1 MSREQRR
8 ADSKKQTSAPPPNRR
23 TPRKVDTGGGTPTV
37 PLALAGGVLLV
48 VALLAYLIYQSNSG
62 GAPISK
68 ATEAEQ
74 NSDPNLPGVFHPTQ
88 GRSHFGDG
96 LIGHPLT
103 PFCEGVEQSD
113 LAKERGGQPYG
124 DDSVRSTTATV
135 SPSSTPAPSVT
146 PSPEPTRADGSTST
160 PVDPA
165 KATPTWTG
173 CYATNPP
180 SSGNHLGVQRN
191 IDIGGGAII
200 NIPPDPDVYPHDVEI
215 PRDAIAHGLEHSGVY
230 VGWNCAD
237 EDQACL
243 DVVQQ
248 LEDLVNDRI
257 DNNSNRVAMSI
268 NRDLPVGTIGASSWT
283 RVLNLKYED
292 YTKEALRDFIGTH
305 SCRFDPE
312 GFC

>member
-8 ADSKKQTSAPPPNRR
+8 LDRKKQSSAPPPNRR
-23 TPRKVDTGGGTPTV
+23 TPRNVDTGGGLPTV
-37 PLALAGGVLLV
+37 PLAIAGGILLV

-62 GAPISK
+62 SVGTSGPTK
-68 ATEAEQ
+68 AEQ
-74 NSDPNLPGVFHPTQ
+74 NDDPNLPGVFHPTQ
-88 GRSHFGDG
+88 GRSHFSYG
-96 LIGHPLT
+96 LIGSIVT

-113 LAKERGGQPYG
+113 VAKARSGSPYG
-124 DDSVRSTTATV
+124 DGSVTTTATV
-135 SPSSTPAPSVT
+135 SPSSTPAPSST
-146 PSPEPTRADGSTST
+146 PTAEPTQADGSTPT

-173 CYATNPP
+173 CYASNPP

-200 NIPPDPDVYPHDVEI
+200 NIPADPDVYPHDVEL
-215 PRDAIAHGLEHSGVY
+215 PRDAIAHNLEHAGVF

-237 EDQACL
+237 GDQACL

-248 LEDLVNDRI
+248 VEDLVNDRI
-257 DNNSNRVAMSI
+257 SNNDNRVAMSI
-268 NRDLPVGTIGASSWT
+268 SRDLPLGTIGASSWT
-283 RVLNLKYED
+283 RSLNVTYQDYNED
-292 YTKEALRDFIGTH
+292 ELRDFIATH